1 MSNCPNCGAPA
12 RGARCEYCGTVF
24 DRQASDD
31 TPAMNYI
38 PLRDFGTGYEKRS
51 SLIDRI
57 SLCLSERK
65 AF

>member
-1 MSNCPNCGAPA
+1 MSNCPNCGAPV

-57 SLCLSERK
+57 SLHLSERK